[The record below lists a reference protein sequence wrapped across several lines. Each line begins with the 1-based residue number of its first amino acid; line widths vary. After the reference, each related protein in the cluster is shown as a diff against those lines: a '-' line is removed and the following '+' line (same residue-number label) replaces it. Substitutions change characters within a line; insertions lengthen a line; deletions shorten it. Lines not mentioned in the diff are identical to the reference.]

1 MMWDAWDGGWSWGWG
16 MGLMMVFGWLVPL
29 LLLGLIVYAVVQ
41 VADRGRGGAVV
52 YSPPQPGAPPAP
64 PAVGRAET
72 PLDVAQRRY
81 ASGEISR
88 EEFVRIRDDLGGGGG
103 APAAG

>member
-1 MMWDAWDGGWSWGWG
+1 MMWDAWDGAWGWG
-16 MGLMMVFGWLVPL
+16 MGWMMLIGWLVPL

-41 VADRGRGGAVV
+41 VADRGRGGAVA
-52 YSPPQPGAPPAP
+52 YSPPQPGAPAAP
-64 PAVGRAET
+64 PVPGRAET

-88 EEFVRIRDDLGGGGG
+88 EEFVRLRDDLAGGGGG